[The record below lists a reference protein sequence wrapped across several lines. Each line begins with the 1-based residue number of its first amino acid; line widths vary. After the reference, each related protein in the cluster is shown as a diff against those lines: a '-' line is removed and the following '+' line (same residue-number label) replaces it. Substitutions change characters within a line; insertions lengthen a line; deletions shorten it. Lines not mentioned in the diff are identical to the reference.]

1 MVNSMITT
9 VTVLFLE
16 GAAAHLAAWKFQ
28 IFIKFVDGM
37 ISISFTRTVLFLR
50 TRRIND
56 EKHQPTSP
64 LVEMLNAETLI

>member
-37 ISISFTRTVLFLR
+37 ISISFTRTRLFLR